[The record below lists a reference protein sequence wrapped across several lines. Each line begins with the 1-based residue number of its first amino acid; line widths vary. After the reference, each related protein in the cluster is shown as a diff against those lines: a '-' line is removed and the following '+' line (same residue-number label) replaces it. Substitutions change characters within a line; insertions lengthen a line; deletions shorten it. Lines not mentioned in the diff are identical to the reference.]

1 MTPFD
6 AQGSE
11 DGGSLSGTRIGDRQE
26 ESKREVAGTNGEMLG
41 KLLCNVEGV
50 KVMSA
55 DTHDSVNAWQNVV
68 KMAKSLDVDA
78 VIDAGALLSG
88 VPTTQVVQ
96 HILKEHPDWRG
107 GAVASHGT
115 KTGWVLS
122 TAKGEAWPLRSSP
135 IRERDALALF
145 DQNQCRGADLKLR
158 QTAVAA
164 LTVDLDMTKDVLM
177 QAAGRLRQLGRGQK
191 IWLVLSHA
199 AGNSVQEA
207 HGLSSHDDICTRHIL
222 EWVVANTATY
232 IRTHTV
238 SWGMQAAQYALGKE
252 RDGIELQNERLR
264 VDQLYGDSHAPKQTK
279 EVVKDFARRLL
290 DNAGDTSPNASG
302 ALEDVLSEED
312 DSVWSRVLDRC
323 RQLGTDITGSGGV
336 DEECER
342 ELEREQEQEQERQ
355 VELQKRTAVTETPWG
370 NPAGILRTSSALQ
383 LQSACQAEKV
393 WELQGLLRQSGSA
406 AVTTLAPLH
415 SIEWNGGGFTVYCT
429 SNFAKPAAPVAT
441 LPSVSAEDAMLE
453 PPLAENMLVF
463 PKRRELLLISQFEA
477 EIVLK
482 EYQRKGLWSSGLQ
495 STHPGTG
502 AAFRNDAPVLVRLS
516 DLDLSD
522 DEGERGG
529 RPGATAM
536 NVPAGGVCIPFA
548 TIAALRLFNGDT
560 MFCDPRSKEPNA
572 THEGLLGDLAQHIL
586 PTQQALKAA
595 LLLPKLR
602 QLAHH
607 IDGSSL
613 QTLVFDN
620 TNSE

>member
-1 MTPFD
+1 
-6 AQGSE
+6 
-11 DGGSLSGTRIGDRQE
+11 
-26 ESKREVAGTNGEMLG
+26 
-41 KLLCNVEGV
+41 
-50 KVMSA
+50 
-55 DTHDSVNAWQNVV
+55 
-68 KMAKSLDVDA
+68 
-78 VIDAGALLSG
+78 
-88 VPTTQVVQ
+88 
-96 HILKEHPDWRG
+96 
-107 GAVASHGT
+107 
-115 KTGWVLS
+115 
-122 TAKGEAWPLRSSP
+122 
-135 IRERDALALF
+135 
-145 DQNQCRGADLKLR
+145 
-158 QTAVAA
+158 
-164 LTVDLDMTKDVLM
+164 
-177 QAAGRLRQLGRGQK
+177 
-191 IWLVLSHA
+191 
-199 AGNSVQEA
+199 
-207 HGLSSHDDICTRHIL
+207 
-222 EWVVANTATY
+222 
-232 IRTHTV
+232 
-238 SWGMQAAQYALGKE
+238 
-252 RDGIELQNERLR
+252 
-264 VDQLYGDSHAPKQTK
+264 
-279 EVVKDFARRLL
+279 
-290 DNAGDTSPNASG
+290 

-502 AAFRNDAPVLVRLS
+502 AAFRNGAPVLVRLS

-536 NVPAGGVCIPFA
+536 NVPA
-548 TIAALRLFNGDT
+548 
-560 MFCDPRSKEPNA
+560 
-572 THEGLLGDLAQHIL
+572 
-586 PTQQALKAA
+586 
-595 LLLPKLR
+595 
-602 QLAHH
+602 
-607 IDGSSL
+607 
-613 QTLVFDN
+613 
-620 TNSE
+620 

>member
-1 MTPFD
+1 M
-6 AQGSE
+6 
-11 DGGSLSGTRIGDRQE
+11 
-26 ESKREVAGTNGEMLG
+26 
-41 KLLCNVEGV
+41 
-50 KVMSA
+50 
-55 DTHDSVNAWQNVV
+55 
-68 KMAKSLDVDA
+68 
-78 VIDAGALLSG
+78 
-88 VPTTQVVQ
+88 
-96 HILKEHPDWRG
+96 
-107 GAVASHGT
+107 
-115 KTGWVLS
+115 
-122 TAKGEAWPLRSSP
+122 
-135 IRERDALALF
+135 
-145 DQNQCRGADLKLR
+145 
-158 QTAVAA
+158 
-164 LTVDLDMTKDVLM
+164 
-177 QAAGRLRQLGRGQK
+177 
-191 IWLVLSHA
+191 
-199 AGNSVQEA
+199 
-207 HGLSSHDDICTRHIL
+207 
-222 EWVVANTATY
+222 
-232 IRTHTV
+232 
-238 SWGMQAAQYALGKE
+238 
-252 RDGIELQNERLR
+252 
-264 VDQLYGDSHAPKQTK
+264 
-279 EVVKDFARRLL
+279 
-290 DNAGDTSPNASG
+290 
-302 ALEDVLSEED
+302 
-312 DSVWSRVLDRC
+312 
-323 RQLGTDITGSGGV
+323 
-336 DEECER
+336 
-342 ELEREQEQEQERQ
+342 
-355 VELQKRTAVTETPWG
+355 
-370 NPAGILRTSSALQ
+370 
-383 LQSACQAEKV
+383 

-463 PKRRELLLISQFEA
+463 PERGELVLISQFEA